1 MVEAAYLPRSTP
13 EAQGVSSTGIGAFL
27 DAAERQISY
36 VHGFMVL
43 RHGHVVAEGWW
54 DPFGPDSP
62 HQLFSLS
69 KSFSSTAIGLLVA
82 ERRLTVEDP
91 VLDLF
96 REDAPSDPSANLR
109 AMRVKH
115 LLAMST
121 GHADNSVQRTDANWV
136 QAFLNYPV
144 EFEPGTHFA
153 YNSGASYML
162 SAIVQKLTGGR
173 MIEYLRPR
181 LFEPLGIENPTWETS
196 PQGIDAGGWGLSIR
210 TPDIARFGQLYLQRG
225 VWHDQR
231 LIPETWVEQA
241 SSFHTDNRTM
251 TNPDWA
257 QGYGYQFW
265 RSRHNAFRG
274 DGAFG
279 QFCVIMPD
287 QDAVVAINSGTPD
300 LQGVLN
306 LVWEHLLPAMSPD
319 QPAADGAGSDALKDR
334 LAALRLPLP
343 EGAATS
349 PVAGEVSGRTYRIE
363 GTADGIESVSFRFD
377 GDGSVI
383 TIRDASGEQEL
394 RCGHGSR
401 LHSRASLE
409 VERSSP
415 VAGAG
420 AWKDE
425 RTYVAQLYW
434 YETPFA
440 RTLTCRF
447 DGDRIEVD
455 QESLISSPFSPKAPA
470 ALRGTAS

>member
-27 DAAERQISY
+27 DAVEHQIQY
-36 VHGFMVL
+36 VHGVMIL

-54 DPFGPDSP
+54 DPFGPESP

-82 ERRLTVEDP
+82 EGRLTVEDS
-91 VLDLF
+91 VLELF
-96 REDAPSDPSANLR
+96 AEDAPTDPGDNLR
-109 AMRVKH
+109 GMRVKH

-121 GHADNSVQRTDANWV
+121 GHAESAVRRADENWV
-136 QAFLNYPV
+136 RSFMHFPV

-231 LIPETWVEQA
+231 LIPEAWVEDA
-241 SSFHTDNRTM
+241 SSFHTDNRPSP
-251 TNPDWA
+251 NPDWE

-265 RSRHNAFRG
+265 RCRHDAYRG

-279 QFCVIMPD
+279 QFCVVLPD
-287 QDAVVAINSGTPD
+287 QDAVVALNSGTPD

-306 LVWEHLLPAMSPD
+306 LVWEHLLPALSAGRPTD
-319 QPAADGAGSDALKDR
+319 GGSGADGLRER
-334 LAALRLPLP
+334 LASLRLPLP
-343 EGAATS
+343 EGAGSS
-349 PVAGEVSGRTYRIE
+349 PVAAEVSGRTYRIE
-363 GTADGIESVSFRFD
+363 GNDDGVESISVRFGADGD
-377 GDGSVI
+377 VI
-383 TIRDASGEQEL
+383 TVRDAAGEHRL
-394 RCGHGSR
+394 PCGHGER
-401 LHSRASLE
+401 HRGRAALE
-409 VERSSP
+409 FERESP

-420 AWKDE
+420 AWSDD

-447 DGDRIEVD
+447 DGDRIEVG
-455 QESLISSPFSPKAPA
+455 QKALISSPFSPRTPA
-470 ALRGTAS
+470 TLRGTAS